1 MGIKGGNRQESGY
14 TLHCRT
20 FHFLSLSFSLRCFH
34 HKTLKYV
41 KFVLK
46 SKTIAFSCKKWPW
59 KKWPLVIFRHVPCC
73 IKNMYWANCQA
84 WSTHARRKSRDFCGI
99 DTKHAKPC
107 RDLHLGDL
115 GLIGVVENVW
125 GGFGMFGDGWDVRRR
140 VGDAWGCLGWG
151 YLAEWKLLRIKP
163 HGLGWQH
170 LDRVPA
176 WL

>member
-20 FHFLSLSFSLRCFH
+20 FHFLSLSFSLRCFR

-59 KKWPLVIFRHVPCC
+59 KKWPLVIFKNVPCY

-84 WSTHARRKSRDFCGI
+84 WSTHARRKSRDFCSI

-107 RDLHLGDL
+107 RDLHLGEL

-125 GGFGMFGDGWDVRRR
+125 GGFGMVGMFG
-140 VGDAWGCLGWG
+140 
-151 YLAEWKLLRIKP
+151 E
-163 HGLGWQH
+163 GLGMLEDVWVRDIWRSGNCCGSSH
-170 LDRVPA
+170 LDLDGNIPPPTLFKIRRE
-176 WL
+176 